1 MFYTDIRKGNVIK
14 MDGELYLVLWSQNHK
29 PGKGGAVM
37 RTRLKN
43 IIRGTVMEKTFR
55 GSDSFE
61 EAYVEK
67 KAAQLLYKE
76 SDNSYVFMDTE
87 TFDQHHIPSTTL
99 NEDQKYLKDEMI
111 CTLHIYDGEV
121 ILVEPPMFVEL
132 EIVET
137 DPGLRGDTVSG
148 GTKPATLETG
158 AMVLVPL
165 FVQKG
170 EKIKVDTRDDRYI
183 ERVK

>member
-1 MFYTDIRKGNVIK
+1 MFYTEIRKGNVLKIE
-14 MDGELYLVLWSQNHK
+14 GELYLVLWAQNHK

-55 GSDSFE
+55 GGDTFE

-67 KAAQLLYKE
+67 RQAQLLYKE
-76 SDNSYVFMDTE
+76 ADGSYVFMDNE
-87 TFDQHHIPSTTL
+87 TFDQNHIPADTIG
-99 NEDQKYLKDEMI
+99 EDAKYLKEEMI
-111 CTLHIYDGEV
+111 CTLHMYEGDV

-132 EIVET
+132 EIIET
-137 DPGLRGDTVSG
+137 DPGARGDTVSG

-158 AMVLVPL
+158 AVVLIPL

-170 EKIKVDTRDDRYI
+170 EKVKVDTRDDRYI